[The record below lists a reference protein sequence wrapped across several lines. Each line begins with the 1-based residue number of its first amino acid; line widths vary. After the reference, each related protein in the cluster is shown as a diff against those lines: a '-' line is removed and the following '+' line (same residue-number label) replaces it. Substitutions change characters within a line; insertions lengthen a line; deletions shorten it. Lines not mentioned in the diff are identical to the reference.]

1 MDWDSRVS
9 MYLIIVGLVRDDD
22 SDDLLDL
29 FNFTLVNLK
38 KRPQATDS
46 VSYDMSSSSITTV
59 VVATK

>member
-1 MDWDSRVS
+1 MESFD
-9 MYLIIVGLVRDDD
+9 DDD
-22 SDDLLDL
+22 SDDLLGL